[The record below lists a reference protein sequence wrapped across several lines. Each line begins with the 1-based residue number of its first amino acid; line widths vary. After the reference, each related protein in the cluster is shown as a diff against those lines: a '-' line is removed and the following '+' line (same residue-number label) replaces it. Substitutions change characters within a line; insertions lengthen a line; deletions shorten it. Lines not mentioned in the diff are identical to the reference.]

1 MSEIRVTSVV
11 GENGGDRVGLTTG
24 LTVGPLTGTTG
35 IGATISHHGNASFTG
50 IVTATNV
57 SAASSVTAAT
67 FHGSGANLSNL
78 PIWTQQSIAT
88 VQSGTEYEF
97 TNIPATAREIMIR
110 FDGISPNGAG
120 ALMFVLGNSGGY
132 STSGYIISAG
142 YHPNENYVKRTDSI
156 KFHGVN
162 SANYI
167 VTGRVHLW
175 YPIHSYNWWVE
186 GVAFPD
192 ENEGRYQH
200 RVTGN
205 ANAGGTLTKI
215 KMTLDNS
222 ASFDSTGNGKVQ
234 LSYLIY

>member
-1 MSEIRVTSVV
+1 MSNIKLVHSGGNSVS
-11 GENGGDRVGLTTG
+11 LTTPDSNPAANRTFR
-24 LTVGPLTGTTG
+24 LP
-35 IGATISHHGNASFTG
+35 GADGSSGQAM
-50 IVTATNV
+50 VTD
-57 SAASSVTAAT
+57 
-67 FHGSGANLSNL
+67 GSGALSFATPTNST
-78 PIWTQQSIAT
+78 WVQQSIAT

-175 YPIHSYNWWVE
+175 YPIYSNNWWVE

-192 ENEGRYQH
+192 ENEGQYQH

-234 LSYLIY
+234 ISYFSY